1 VSLVPSPS
9 PPPAE
14 QAETRPFL
22 LGVVCGSC
30 EACSPFGAQ
39 YCPFCGRS
47 LRLIVEPIREVPAI
61 SPFSATETAPPNG
74 LLQNPSQTHL
84 QPPGFRRP
92 SEGATG
98 SGPQTLPVEG
108 PPQEELMDQAKYYV
122 CTACMTPVPRGHKFC
137 GRCGAPIPE
146 DAANLRVR
154 LFSDMQ
160 NPEKARLLLIRGD
173 GADGLSYHLK
183 ADQHLV
189 GRQGQI
195 EFPEDVFVS
204 PRHANLFYRDGKL
217 VVRDEASLN
226 GVYFR
231 VRGTVELMP
240 GDTFMAGEQLF
251 RLDPAPKPSDGADT
265 DGTFFYSSPKYP
277 SSFRLTQV
285 LEGGS
290 LGMAVCARG
299 TCLVI
304 GREDGDLNFPGDV
317 YMSAKH
323 SSIEDRGGHYFLT
336 DHESRNGT
344 YVRIK
349 SEQPLGHGD
358 YLFIGRKLL
367 RVELN
372 VN

>member
-1 VSLVPSPS
+1 VNRDPRFFEPHATE
-9 PPPAE
+9 PTAHDGG
-14 QAETRPFL
+14 
-22 LGVVCGSC
+22 LGLVCGSC
-30 EACSPFGAQ
+30 ETFSPLGARF
-39 YCPFCGRS
+39 CPACGRS
-47 LRLIVEPIREVPAI
+47 LELTPEQSHSGTRAPEDRPVGSSFEV
-61 SPFSATETAPPNG
+61 STSG
-74 LLQNPSQTHL
+74 SQTPLHSGNFERIS
-84 QPPGFRRP
+84 Q
-92 SEGATG
+92 GARG
-98 SGPQTLPVEG
+98 RGPRTVPVESG
-108 PPQEELMDQAKYYV
+108 HEEELMDQAKHYV

-146 DAANLRVR
+146 EATNLRVR

-160 NPEKARLLLIRGD
+160 NPDKARLLLIRGD

-183 ADQHLV
+183 AEQHVV

-204 PRHANLFYRDGKL
+204 PKHANLFYRDGKL
-217 VVRDEASLN
+217 VVRDEGSLN

-231 VRGTVELMP
+231 VRGTVEILP
-240 GDTFMAGEQLF
+240 GDTFLAGEQLF
-251 RLDPAPKPSDGADT
+251 RLDPALSPSDGADP
-265 DGTFFYSSPKYP
+265 DGTFFYSSPKHP
-277 SSFRLTQV
+277 SVFRLTQI
-285 LEGGS
+285 LEGGAP
-290 LGMAVCARG
+290 GMAVCSRG
-299 TCLVI
+299 TTLVI

-317 YMSAKH
+317 YMSARHNTVEERSGK
-323 SSIEDRGGHYFLT
+323 YFLT

-349 SEQPLGHGD
+349 SEQLLGHGD